1 MEEQNCSIELYI
13 FTWEN
18 KKEQGYYNS
27 LLIYGVQDLN
37 YNSEIESLFRC
48 DNAVCTRFGIRV
60 NKLKSATPT
69 YYLRK
74 LFEINKF
81 PKDLAYTFIPS
92 NQYLQSYKPN
102 GNKNKELGQELLDHL
117 ETLEN
122 KDKLITYLIEELKKI
137 PKD

>member
-1 MEEQNCSIELYI
+1 MEENCNIELYI

-18 KKEQGYYNS
+18 KKEQGYYSS
-27 LLIYGVQDLN
+27 LLIYGVQDLG
-37 YNSEIESLFRC
+37 YNSEIESLFRY
-48 DNAVCTRFGIRV
+48 DNAICTRFGIRI

-81 PKDLAYTFIPS
+81 PEDLAYTCIPS

>member
-1 MEEQNCSIELYI
+1 MEEQNCSVELYF

-18 KKEQGYYNS
+18 KKEQGYYSS
-27 LLIYGVQDLN
+27 LLIYGVPDFEDCL
-37 YNSEIESLFRC
+37 EKFFRC

-60 NKLKSATPT
+60 NKLKSTTST

-81 PKDLAYTFIPS
+81 PEDLVYTYIPS

-102 GNKNKELGQELLDHL
+102 GNRIKELGQELLDHL

-122 KDKLITYLIEELKKI
+122 KDKLVTYLIEELKKI

>member
-1 MEEQNCSIELYI
+1 MEENCNIELYI
-13 FTWEN
+13 FTWKMER
-18 KKEQGYYNS
+18 EQSYYSS
-27 LLIYGVQDLN
+27 LVIYGVPEENNNTGFFVNNTL
-37 YNSEIESLFRC
+37 
-48 DNAVCTRFGIRV
+48 CTRFGIRV

-81 PKDLAYTFIPS
+81 PEDLAYTYIPS

>member
-1 MEEQNCSIELYI
+1 MEEQNCNVELYF

-18 KKEQGYYNS
+18 KKNEAIYSS
-27 LLIYGVQDLN
+27 LLICGVHDFD
-37 YNSEIESLFRC
+37 YDCSKKFFRC
-48 DNAVCTRFGIRV
+48 DNAICTRLGIRV

-74 LFEINKF
+74 LFEINKL
-81 PKDLAYTFIPS
+81 PEDLVYTYIPS

-102 GNKNKELGQELLDHL
+102 GNKNKELGRELLKYL
-117 ETLEN
+117 EAVEKKN
-122 KDKLITYLIEELKKI
+122 DLITYLIEELKKI

>member
-1 MEEQNCSIELYI
+1 MEENCSIELYI
-13 FTWEN
+13 LTWKNE
-18 KKEQGYYNS
+18 KEQGYYSS
-27 LLIYGVQDLN
+27 LLIYGVPDFD
-37 YNSEIESLFRC
+37 YGSEKFFRC
-48 DNAVCTRFGIRV
+48 DNAVCTRFGVRV

-81 PKDLAYTFIPS
+81 PGDLVYTYIPS
-92 NQYLQSYKPN
+92 NQYLQSYKTN
-102 GNKNKELGQELLDHL
+102 GNKNKELGRELLDHL

-122 KDKLITYLIEELKKI
+122 KDKLITFLIEELKKI